1 MNTHTHTHA
10 SSRARIHKY
19 TQKYFNTLYSLG
31 IVIVPGGKG
40 GGVVGGRGAALDK
53 TSSRGFSL
61 ATLVPESVLGQLT
74 LIGSS
79 ISLHSEACNALGAS
93 DRVIVESSIREG
105 TGGDGR
111 GRKGTG
117 EDEKGRERAGKN
129 GRRGEWTGEG
139 REFVESSSRRFG
151 RG

>member
-1 MNTHTHTHA
+1 M
-10 SSRARIHKY
+10 
-19 TQKYFNTLYSLG
+19 
-31 IVIVPGGKG
+31 G
-40 GGVVGGRGAALDK
+40 GGGAALDK
-53 TSSRGFSL
+53 TSSRGFFL

-117 EDEKGRERAGKN
+117 G
-129 GRRGEWTGEG
+129 GRRGGKEEENKEEEGEEEG
-139 REFVESSSRRFG
+139 PRR
-151 RG
+151 